1 MSNKKA
7 FWSPDPMMTPY
18 VTIHW
23 TPSDIAIQYG
33 LSNERSMELLEKIS
47 ARLEERS
54 IELGWDVI
62 DSLITDVLIGEGYG
76 TEEEES

>member
-1 MSNKKA
+1 
-7 FWSPDPMMTPY
+7 
-18 VTIHW
+18 
-23 TPSDIAIQYG
+23 
-33 LSNERSMELLEKIS
+33 MELLEKIS